1 MCVQHIYTN
10 PKKFANA
17 KVADDAPSVVG
28 RVFYQASPV
37 VCFGQNLPTIYT
49 SASFHGKKNELNT
62 EIYRNLVFS
71 SEGIKG

>member
-1 MCVQHIYTN
+1 MMHL
-10 PKKFANA
+10 PWL
-17 KVADDAPSVVG
+17 VG
-28 RVFYQASPV
+28 FEAASPV